1 MGIGW
6 ALAQGLVGGFT
17 KNIDRVQAKR
27 DKDDAKVD
35 ALEGQLTTALLQ
47 PADKRPSLDSISSI
61 QGIIKDAKSQQAN
74 RGKIDAFGRAEKPL
88 NLDVMKTANLINQV
102 DQGYLDFG
110 GYKMPVNKLYGS
122 KTLMGKP
129 FEQGNLFMRA
139 IDTHVSDP
147 TNRAKFIMHLKNNK
161 AAMSQFKG
169 KFGIH
174 SRLFLNGYTD
184 LFTKEADKQKA
195 YTQLSDNFTNL
206 QLIKDYMPDGNYSSL
221 EAVESSAANSSLL
234 KGIKPSKGQIWF
246 QGQNDEGVK
255 LAIPYEL
262 KGEDYTALK
271 NMSDRMGYSR
281 PSEFIFDFQSF
292 VPELVL
298 QDGEDPKTMYNY
310 IFDSIELQK
319 MNFAGRTITEAQKKK
334 QAEFLINRYGN
345 NRGRMSLAVLPLIAN
360 VGNANTLL
368 ERNGNRVRGIERA
381 REIEQIFDLKTG
393 EITKVTE
400 NYKDMLAVRND
411 LTKLINLKKRLDTGA
426 GLVQNIGSIITG
438 IVGDGGQIEQ
448 AVAILSSS
456 DGADGFDEK
465 EGSDAIQRYLSKY
478 KSEGSDQEKLGQI
491 DSLVISLAAR
501 MARAVD
507 PAGRLSNQDFEVQ
520 LRRLGSAGIFTNR
533 PRQLSALNETLADFQ
548 GQLNRLKVINDITT
562 RTRGGGRELS
572 RMERRQLF
580 ADRAISNLLQDAGV
594 EAFTAVSQRQFSYS
608 QAKSENRVNV
618 APNYLG
624 ANGETVEIL
633 FDKNDN
639 QVSGLYFVNGTITPR
654 DQIQFVPNQSTAT
667 DIQRLNENPGPNIS
681 VVGNDPAT
689 ESEAADTK
697 ALIQQQ
703 SKVKEQIKAAGA
715 GTASSE
721 NQQQVSG
728 TYSENDVATTNPNG
742 DGTFDITLKSG
753 EVIKNVKRSSD
764 GNSWVGS

>member
-1 MGIGW
+1 MGIGF
-6 ALAQGLVGGFT
+6 AFAQGLVGGFT

-47 PADKRPSLDSISSI
+47 PADKRPSVDSISAI
-61 QGIIKDAKSQQAN
+61 QGIIKDAKGQQAG

-139 IDTHVSDP
+139 IDTHISDP
-147 TNRAKFIMHLKNNK
+147 ANRAKFIMHLRNNK

-169 KFGIH
+169 KYGIH
-174 SRLFLNGYTD
+174 KRKFLNGYTD
-184 LFTKEADKQKA
+184 LFTKEADKNKA
-195 YTQLSDNFTNL
+195 YTDLSDNFLNL
-206 QLIKDYMPDGNYSSL
+206 QYIKDYTEDDSYSSL
-221 EAVESSAANSSLL
+221 DSVESSAANSSLL

-271 NMSDRMGYSR
+271 TMSDRMGYSR
-281 PSEFIFDFQSF
+281 PSAFIFDFQSF
-292 VPELVL
+292 VPELIL

-411 LTKLINLKKRLDTGA
+411 LTKLINLRKSLPTGA
-426 GLVQNIGSIITG
+426 GLVENVGNIITG

-448 AVAILSSS
+448 AVFKLSSS

-465 EGSDAIQRYLSKY
+465 EASDAIQRYLSKY
-478 KSEGSDQEKLGQI
+478 KSQGSDQEKLGQI

-520 LRRLGSAGIFTNR
+520 LSRLGSAGIFTNR

-689 ESEAADTK
+689 ESEATDTK
-697 ALIQQQ
+697 SLIQQQ
-703 SKVKEQIKAAGA
+703 SKVKEQIKVAGA
-715 GTASSE
+715 GTAGSN
-721 NQQQVSG
+721 NQTQVSG
-728 TYSENDVATTNPNG
+728 TYSEDDVATTNPNG

-764 GNSWVGS
+764 GTSWVGG